1 MVKSFIKLTE
11 DIKKKIVESV
21 HNGNEYDYKEFI
33 GNKKTII
40 KNGTPYNRMDFI
52 YESLVRQFSTK
63 EFYVKAVSSGNW
75 QKHLQIY
82 HKPTKTLCVVVK
94 EERVQSI
101 RTQKNNFDR
110 KPHYMESYSLLN
122 ENKYVSEY
130 NGENEQITFNF
141 SLSSVDKGPVPLY
154 VGDFYTQKKS
164 NLFKLIGTLDV
175 ETFVLIPI
183 MIKDDKIF
191 EVKAHIP
198 QGEFLEPYLSSE
210 DWSNYIPVP
219 FTIDTPEE
227 VGSDVS
233 EEIQIGIKKKILEK
247 DSVSPS
253 LKKDT
258 RKKID
263 GSSE

>member
-11 DIKKKIVESV
+11 DIKKRIVESI
-21 HNGNEYDYKEFI
+21 HIGNEYDYKEFI
-33 GNKKTII
+33 GNKRTTIR
-40 KNGTPYNRMDFI
+40 NGTPYNRMDFI
-52 YESLVRQFSTK
+52 YESLMRQFSTE
-63 EFYVKAVSSGNW
+63 EFTVKAVSSGNW

-94 EERVQSI
+94 EERIQSI
-101 RTQKNNFDR
+101 RMKKNNFDR
-110 KPHYMESYSLLN
+110 KPHYVESYSLLN

-130 NGENEQITFNF
+130 NGESEQLTLNF
-141 SLSSVDKGPVPLY
+141 SLSSVDKGPLPLY

-164 NLFKLIGTLDV
+164 NLFKLIGALDV

-183 MIKDDKIF
+183 IIKEDKIF

-198 QGEFLEPYLSSE
+198 QGEFSEPYISSE

-227 VGSDVS
+227 VEYDIP

-253 LKKDT
+253 LKKGN
-258 RKKID
+258 RKKMD